1 MMKEEAGELLE
12 KLKNGEVKEVTVA
25 KEDFDLFRSVL
36 TERDDFKHFRGIAGH
51 FGKTVYQYLEEPRS

>member
-1 MMKEEAGELLE
+1 MKEEAGELLE